1 MTQTT
6 MGKSILIVEDE
17 ADMADILRFNL
28 EKEGYRC
35 RRAGDGTTAWAEIRK
50 QAPDL
55 VILDRMLPDGSGDE
69 VASKMHG
76 DPRTNFIPV
85 LMLTAKAEDT
95 DQLVGFALGASD
107 YVTKPFNMKVLTARV
122 GSLLRR
128 PVSTPESEFITGGPI
143 TLDQSRFEVC
153 VDGEVVALTTT
164 EFRILKTLMAAEGR
178 VLDRSRLIDLV
189 LGPTVAV
196 TDRTI
201 DVHIAGLRKKLGSAK
216 DWVQTVRGVGYT
228 FRSP

>member
-1 MTQTT
+1 MSQTAL
-6 MGKSILIVEDE
+6 GKSILIVEDE

-35 RRAGDGTTAWAEIRK
+35 RRAGDGASAWAEIRK

-55 VILDRMLPDGSGDE
+55 IILDRMLPGGSGDE
-69 VASKMHG
+69 VATKMRG
-76 DPRTNFIPV
+76 DPRTSSIPV
-85 LMLTAKAEDT
+85 LMLTAKAEDS

-107 YVTKPFNMKVLTARV
+107 YVTKPFNMKILAARV
-122 GSLLRR
+122 SSLLRR
-128 PVSTPESEFITGGPI
+128 PTQTAESESIVGGPI

-153 VDGEVVALTTT
+153 VDGDAIPLTTT
-164 EFRILKTLMAAEGR
+164 EFKILKTLMAAEGR
-178 VLDRSRLIDLV
+178 VLARSRLIDLV
-189 LGPTVAV
+189 LGQTVAV